1 MTHLAHDI
9 GADGTTCL
17 RKALLCIATIVLAAT
32 PAFAQQT
39 AAGRV
44 KVVSGVAYIVR
55 GGEAVPV
62 QVGQPVYE
70 SDGLRTGPDGRIGVT
85 LNDETRVS
93 LGPNS
98 EVRLDRF
105 AYAPSEG
112 RLGFVLQML
121 QGVAS
126 YVSGRIAKL
135 SPDSVRLEAPAAIVG
150 VRGTTLAMRVVPE

>member
-1 MTHLAHDI
+1 MTHLPYAI
-9 GADGTTCL
+9 GVDGTCL
-17 RKALLCIATIVLAAT
+17 RKALLWTAVIVLAAT
-32 PAFAQQT
+32 PAFAQQA

-44 KVVSGVAYIVR
+44 KIASGAAYVVR

-70 SDGLRTGPDGRIGVT
+70 ADGLRTGPDGRIGVT

-112 RLGFVLQML
+112 RLAFVLQML

>member
-1 MTHLAHDI
+1 MTHHPDAI
-9 GADGTTCL
+9 GARDTSL
-17 RKALLCIATIVLAAT
+17 RKALLCVAAIVLAAT
-32 PAFAQQT
+32 PALAQQT
-39 AAGRV
+39 AAGRI
-44 KVVSGVAYIVR
+44 KIASGAAYVVR
-55 GGEAVPV
+55 GGEAIPV

-70 SDGLRTGPDGRIGVT
+70 ADGLRTGPDGRIGMT

>member
-1 MTHLAHDI
+1 MTHLPRAI
-9 GADGTTCL
+9 GVDDRCL
-17 RKALLCIATIVLAAT
+17 RKALLWTAALVLAAT
-32 PAFAQQT
+32 PAFAEQT

-44 KVVSGVAYIVR
+44 KVASGAAYVVR

-70 SDGLRTGPDGRIGVT
+70 ADGLRTGADGRIGVT
-85 LNDETRVS
+85 LNDETRIS

-98 EVRLDRF
+98 EVRLNRF